1 MDIDSRI
8 RRRQRVQ
15 TDRRLIVDYDRL
27 SPVAH
32 VEDPVG
38 RGPFV
43 ERLLDHLDPAFR
55 GELPP
60 NGCVYG
66 PKGSGKSAVVSVLF
80 DRLASLSLQ
89 PGAVIHTATRVQMR
103 DVPTF
108 VYVDAREASTQ
119 FALYR
124 DLLDG
129 LTEDSIPDQG
139 VGTDW
144 MFERLE
150 DALARQPSGVV
161 AAVDHLGE
169 TESNGI
175 EWLLDSLAPLEGIS
189 WLAIGRNAPEPA
201 GPVDETAHFEI
212 GRYQEQVLIDLLM
225 TRANGGVPGES
236 LNHAGARRIAEW
248 AEGDAHDALAAL
260 LGAADV
266 AMSDGNNRLR
276 EADIEA
282 GIDSVPRPA
291 VSLGRIFSLPAN
303 KQTVLRALI
312 DLDDDSRQSVTTAAA
327 TIAAVETVSLSAST
341 VKRFLYQLAEAGI
354 VERVPHGNTSG
365 KGRPPSR
372 VEPRFPTRAFR
383 KLYDAR

>member
-1 MDIDSRI
+1 MDIDARI

-15 TDRRLIVDYDRL
+15 TDRRLIIDYDRL

-38 RGPFV
+38 RGPVV
-43 ERLLDHLDPAFR
+43 ERLLDHLDPAFS

-60 NGCVYG
+60 NGCIYG

-103 DVPTF
+103 EIPTF
-108 VYVDAREASTQ
+108 VYVDARKSSTT

-124 DLLDG
+124 DLLNG
-129 LTEDSIPDQG
+129 LSDESVPEQG

-150 DALARQPSGVV
+150 GALAQQSAGAVV
-161 AAVDHLGE
+161 AIDHLSA
-169 TESNGI
+169 TESNDI
-175 EWLLDSLAPLEGIS
+175 EWLLDALEPLDAVS
-189 WLAIGRNAPEPA
+189 WLTVGRTAPDDSVPVEP
-201 GPVDETAHFEI
+201 DAHFEI
-212 GRYQEQVLIDLLM
+212 DPYQEQVLIDLLM
-225 TRANGGVPGES
+225 TRANEGFPGES
-236 LNHAGARRIAEW
+236 LTHAGARRIAAW
-248 AEGDAHDALAAL
+248 ADGDAHDALAAL

-266 AMSDGNNRLR
+266 AISDGNNRLR
-276 EADIEA
+276 ESDIET
-282 GIDSVPRPA
+282 GIESVPRPA
-291 VSLGRIFSLPAN
+291 VSLGEIFSLPEN

-312 DLDDDSRQSVTTAAA
+312 ELDADATESVTAAA
-327 TIAAVETVSLSAST
+327 SAIAAVETVSLSTST
-341 VKRFLYQLAEAGI
+341 VKRFLYQLAETGI
-354 VERVPHGNTSG
+354 IERVPHGTTSG

-372 VEPRFPTRAFR
+372 VEARFPTRAFR

>member
-1 MDIDSRI
+1 MDIDARI

-15 TDRRLIVDYDRL
+15 TDRRLIIDYDRL

-38 RGPFV
+38 RGPVV
-43 ERLLDHLDPAFR
+43 ERLLDHLDPAFS

-80 DRLASLSLQ
+80 DRLASVSLQ
-89 PGAVIHTATRVQMR
+89 PGAVIHTATRVQVT

-108 VYVDAREASTQ
+108 VYVDARKSNTT

-124 DLLDG
+124 DLLNG
-129 LTEDSIPDQG
+129 LSDESIPEQG

-150 DALARQPSGVV
+150 RTLSQQAAGAVV
-161 AAVDHLGE
+161 AVDHLGE
-169 TESNGI
+169 VESNGI
-175 EWLLDSLAPLEGIS
+175 EWLLDALKPLDAVS
-189 WLAIGRNAPEPA
+189 WLTVGRTAPDPSI
-201 GPVDETAHFEI
+201 PVDADARFAVD
-212 GRYQEQVLIDLLM
+212 RYQEQVLIDLLM
-225 TRANGGVPGES
+225 TRANEGFPGES

-248 AEGDAHDALAAL
+248 ADGDAHDALAAL

-266 AMSDGNNRLR
+266 AMSDGNNHLS
-276 EADIEA
+276 ETDIAA

-303 KQTVLRALI
+303 KQTVLRTLI
-312 DLDDDSRQSVTTAAA
+312 DLDDDDRESVTTAASA
-327 TIAAVETVSLSAST
+327 IAAVETVSLSTST
-341 VKRFLYQLAEAGI
+341 VKRFLYQLAEIGI
-354 VERVPHGNTSG
+354 IERVPHGTTSG

-372 VEPRFPTRAFR
+372 VEPRFPIRAFR

>member
-1 MDIDSRI
+1 MDIDARI

-32 VEDPVG
+32 VDDPVG
-38 RGPFV
+38 RGPVV

-89 PGAVIHTATRVQMR
+89 PGAVIHTATRVQMTE
-103 DVPTF
+103 VPSF
-108 VYVDAREASTQ
+108 VYIDARKSSTR

-124 DLLDG
+124 DLLSG
-129 LTEDSIPDQG
+129 LSDDSVPDQG

-150 DALARQPSGVV
+150 RALARQSSGVV
-161 AAVDHLGE
+161 VAIDHLGE
-169 TESNGI
+169 VESEDL
-175 EWLLDSLAPLEGIS
+175 EWLLDALSPLDKLS
-189 WLAIGRNAPEPA
+189 WLAIRRTPP
-201 GPVDETAHFEI
+201 GPSVPVEADAQFEMK
-212 GRYQEQVLIDLLM
+212 RYQDQVLIDLLM
-225 TRANGGVPGES
+225 TRANEGFPGES

-248 AEGDAHDALAAL
+248 ADGDAHDALSAL
-260 LGAADV
+260 LGAAE
-266 AMSDGNNRLR
+266 AAISDGNNHVR
-276 EADIEA
+276 ETDIEA
-282 GIDSVPRPA
+282 GIDSVPRPG
-291 VSLGRIFSLPAN
+291 VSLGRIFALPEN
-303 KQTVLRALI
+303 KQSVLRSLI
-312 DLDDDSRQSVTTAAA
+312 DLDESARDSVTTAAS
-327 TIAAVETVSLSAST
+327 TIAAVESVSLSPST
-341 VKRFLYQLAEAGI
+341 VKRFLYQLAETGI
-354 VERVPHGNTSG
+354 IERVPHGTTSG

-372 VEPRFPTRAFR
+372 VEPRFATRAFR